1 MLHGVPPQR
10 AYRITGETD
19 VDSPWHWTGG
29 HRPVRT
35 MSSALSSQEGE
46 ATASRRPLGLAPP
59 SAPLA
64 GLVIASGHHQFSSAF
79 YIGVDFLL
87 LERQGSGQRA
97 QALRWHYRH
106 LVLLYHLP
114 IVWPWY
120 KVTETLQV

>member
-1 MLHGVPPQR
+1 MLHEVPPQR

-64 GLVIASGHHQFSSAF
+64 GLVIASGHHQFSRCFLYWCRFPFTREARIWATSTSFQVTLSASSP
-79 YIGVDFLL
+79 VVPLTNCV
-87 LERQGSGQRA
+87 
-97 QALRWHYRH
+97 AL
-106 LVLLYHLP
+106 V
-114 IVWPWY
+114 
-120 KVTETLQV
+120 

>member
-1 MLHGVPPQR
+1 MLHEVLPQR

-19 VDSPWHWTGG
+19 MDSPW

-64 GLVIASGHHQFSSAF
+64 GLVITSGHHQFS
-79 YIGVDFLL
+79 
-87 LERQGSGQRA
+87 RC
-97 QALRWHYRH
+97 
-106 LVLLYHLP
+106 LLYWCRFP
-114 IVWPWY
+114 FTREARIWATSTSFE
-120 KVTETLQV
+120 VTLLASSPVVPLTNCVALV